1 MKISILK
8 SWKLWQRLALLA
20 VLSVVLFTGLLTMIV
35 YLKQD
40 QLVQAEVDA
49 MNKTHQGR
57 LVVGNAHVAL
67 FRNFPY
73 FSVKVDDVSIYESKE
88 DSAAV
93 ILEVDQR
100 ILFSCR
106 CGGSHR

>member
-49 MNKTHQGR
+49 MNKTHQ
-57 LVVGNAHVAL
+57 V
-67 FRNFPY
+67 
-73 FSVKVDDVSIYESKE
+73 
-88 DSAAV
+88 
-93 ILEVDQR
+93 
-100 ILFSCR
+100 
-106 CGGSHR
+106 